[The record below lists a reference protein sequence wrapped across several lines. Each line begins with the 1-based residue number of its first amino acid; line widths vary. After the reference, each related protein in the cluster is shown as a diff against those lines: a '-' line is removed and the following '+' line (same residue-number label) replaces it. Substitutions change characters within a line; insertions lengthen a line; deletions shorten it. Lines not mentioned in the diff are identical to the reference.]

1 MTSINSSSFKDDRTA
16 QTKLEP
22 RPRYYDQHGN
32 VILAPP
38 RVDQKAQY
46 AESDSYVADGSISS
60 DQRRL
65 AVQTALAMSWETDDW
80 EDFFREIMSMQ
91 GLIHQMFPSVAQR
104 REFETTPEYVEIQHM
119 MAEMRGRRKKR
130 RQDREKTR
138 VITVRLPESLHA
150 SLQHEAEQLNTSMNK
165 LCISKLLQI
174 IDKQLVQ

>member
-1 MTSINSSSFKDDRTA
+1 MTSTNSSSFKDKCA
-16 QTKLEP
+16 PQTKLEP

-32 VILAPP
+32 VILAPAND
-38 RVDQKAQY
+38 VQIAHNG
-46 AESDSYVADGSISS
+46 ESDSCDTDRPITPE
-60 DQRRL
+60 QRRH
-65 AVQTALAMSWETDDW
+65 AVQRALSMSWETNDW

-91 GLIHQMFPSVAQR
+91 GLIHQIFPSVAQR

>member
-1 MTSINSSSFKDDRTA
+1 MTSINSNSFKDKRIA
-16 QTKLEP
+16 ETKLEP

-32 VILAPP
+32 VILAPLCP
-38 RVDQKAQY
+38 DQTSHH
-46 AESDSYVADGSISS
+46 AESEPDVAERPIST

-119 MAEMRGRRKKR
+119 MAEMRGRRMKR

-138 VITVRLPESLHA
+138 VITARLPESLHA
-150 SLQHEAEQLNTSMNK
+150 SLQHEAEQLDTSMNK

>member
-1 MTSINSSSFKDDRTA
+1 MSSINSSAFKDKHVT
-16 QTKLEP
+16 QGKLEP

-32 VILAPP
+32 ATLAPTCNVQP
-38 RVDQKAQY
+38 SLKN
-46 AESDSYVADGSISS
+46 ESDSYDADRPISAK
-60 DQRRL
+60 QRRQ
-65 AVQTALAMSWETDDW
+65 AVQKALAMSWETNDW

-91 GLIHQMFPSVAQR
+91 GLIHQMFPSTAQR

-130 RQDREKTR
+130 RQNREKTR
-138 VITVRLPESLHA
+138 MITVRLPESLHA

>member
-1 MTSINSSSFKDDRTA
+1 MTSINSSSFKDKRTT

-32 VILAPP
+32 VILAPNG
-38 RVDQKAQY
+38 DAQKAHNGE
-46 AESDSYVADGSISS
+46 AGSYDADRPIST
-60 DQRRL
+60 DQRRQ
-65 AVQTALAMSWETDDW
+65 AVQKALSMSWETNDW

>member
-1 MTSINSSSFKDDRTA
+1 MTSINSKSFKDKRVK

-32 VILAPP
+32 VILAPTCN
-38 RVDQKAQY
+38 VTTSHNE
-46 AESDSYVADGSISS
+46 ESDSCDVDRPISTE
-60 DQRRL
+60 QRRQ
-65 AVQTALAMSWETDDW
+65 AVQKALAMSWETNDW
-80 EDFFREIMSMQ
+80 QDFFREIMSMQ
-91 GLIHQMFPSVAQR
+91 GLIHQMFPSVTQR

-130 RQDREKTR
+130 SQDREKTR
-138 VITVRLPESLHA
+138 MITVRLPESLHA
-150 SLQHEAEQLNTSMNK
+150 SLQHEADQLDTSMNK

>member
-1 MTSINSSSFKDDRTA
+1 MTSINSKSFKDKRVK

-32 VILAPP
+32 VILAPTCN
-38 RVDQKAQY
+38 VTTSHNE
-46 AESDSYVADGSISS
+46 ESDSCDVDRPISTE
-60 DQRRL
+60 QRRQ
-65 AVQTALAMSWETDDW
+65 AVQKALAMSWETNDW
-80 EDFFREIMSMQ
+80 EDFFREIMSLQ
-91 GLIHQMFPSVAQR
+91 GLIHQIFPNVTQR

-130 RQDREKTR
+130 SQDREKTR
-138 VITVRLPESLHA
+138 MITVRLPESLHA
-150 SLQHEAEQLNTSMNK
+150 SLQHEADQLDTSMNK

>member
-1 MTSINSSSFKDDRTA
+1 MTSINSNSFKDARTA

-32 VILAPP
+32 AILAPP
-38 RVDQKAQY
+38 CVDQKTPHS
-46 AESDSYVADGSISS
+46 ESGPYVADRPIST

-91 GLIHQMFPSVAQR
+91 GLIHQMFPSVTQR

-130 RQDREKTR
+130 RQGREKTR
-138 VITVRLPESLHA
+138 VITVRLPESLHG

>member
-1 MTSINSSSFKDDRTA
+1 MTSINSSSFKDERSA
-16 QTKLEP
+16 KTKLEP

-32 VILAPP
+32 AILSPP
-38 RVDQKAQY
+38 CVDQKAPHS
-46 AESDSYVADGSISS
+46 ESDPYGADRPIST

-91 GLIHQMFPSVAQR
+91 GLIHQIFPSVAQR

-119 MAEMRGRRKKR
+119 MAEMRGRPKKR
-130 RQDREKTR
+130 HQDREKTR

>member
-1 MTSINSSSFKDDRTA
+1 MTSIKSSSFKDNRTT

-32 VILAPP
+32 AILAPVSNVQTLP
-38 RVDQKAQY
+38 SR
-46 AESDSYVADGSISS
+46 ESDSCGSDNPISVK
-60 DQRRL
+60 QRRQ
-65 AVQTALAMSWETDDW
+65 AVQKALAMSWETNDW

-91 GLIHQMFPSVAQR
+91 GLIHQMFPSVTQR

-130 RQDREKTR
+130 HQDREKTR